1 MSLKERKEREKKKL
15 RGLILKAAMRLFAQ
29 EGYER
34 ITIRRIAEEIEYSPA
49 TIYLHFGGKDE
60 ILYALHAEGFE
71 KLYERQQA
79 VLAIKD
85 PLERLL
91 KQGEVYVS
99 FGLENPEYYDLMFIM
114 RGTAKRISEDRE
126 WDIGLRSYGFLKANV
141 EECMEAGLLPGTD
154 PDVATFSLWSHVHGM
169 VSLIIRGRCIM
180 FSEEELPSIVQGALA
195 LLKGSMVQE

>member
-1 MSLKERKEREKKKL
+1 MSLKERKERERKKM
-15 RGLILKAAMRLFAQ
+15 RGLILKAAMRLFVE

-49 TIYLHFGGKDE
+49 TIYLHFSNKDE

-71 KLYERQQA
+71 KLYERQQS

-85 PLERLL
+85 PLKRLL
-91 KQGEVYVS
+91 KHGEVYVS

-114 RGTAKRISEDRE
+114 RGPARKISEDKE
-126 WDIGLRSYGFLKANV
+126 WDIGLRSYGFLKGNI
-141 EECMEAGLLPGTD
+141 EECIEAGLLPRTD

-169 VSLIIRGRCIM
+169 VSLIIRDRCIM
-180 FSEEELPSIVQGALA
+180 FSEEELPSIVKGALA
-195 LLKGSMVQE
+195 LMKGSANVE